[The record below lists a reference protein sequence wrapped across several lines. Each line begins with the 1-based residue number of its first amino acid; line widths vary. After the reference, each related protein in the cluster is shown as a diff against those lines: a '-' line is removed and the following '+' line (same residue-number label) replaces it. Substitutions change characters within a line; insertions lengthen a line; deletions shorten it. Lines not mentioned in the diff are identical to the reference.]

1 MNHIITCSALLF
13 SLLFVSIGT
22 ADQSNCSKDDVIGR
36 WTTYSIDLGV
46 ADHVEYQE
54 KIVIEFLQTLD
65 GADQFY
71 VSFPG
76 AFSNAINPWIGKCEG
91 DQYVLEGDIQSHDN
105 IHSIQAAR
113 NSAAPLTDQ
122 CSLERC
128 ELTCIDDLLAECSIS
143 KSILDGKLTFMI
155 LPGHAEE
162 TGGSDLTYSGSE
174 PGCTAH
180 DCNHPGN
187 LHVHGPG

>member
-22 ADQSNCSKDDVIGR
+22 ADQTNCSKDDVTGR

-54 KIVIEFLQTLD
+54 KIDIEFLQTLD

-128 ELTCIDDLLAECSIS
+128 ELTCIDDLLAECSAR
-143 KSILDGKLTFMI
+143 KSIDGRKLTFI
-155 LPGHAEE
+155 FLPGHAVIK
-162 TGGSDLTYSGSE
+162 DSGEIQYLSSE
-174 PGCTAH
+174 FGCDSH
-180 DCNHPGN
+180 DCNHLGEA
-187 LHVHGPG
+187 HSHGGG